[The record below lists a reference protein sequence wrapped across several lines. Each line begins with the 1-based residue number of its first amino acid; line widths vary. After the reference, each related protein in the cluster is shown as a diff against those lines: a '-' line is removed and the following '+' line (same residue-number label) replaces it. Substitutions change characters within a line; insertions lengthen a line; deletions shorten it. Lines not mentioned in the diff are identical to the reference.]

1 MRETGKILQLLL
13 HPAKP
18 HIGQINSILPLEF
31 VNSEK
36 MCELDCLA
44 EKEGLLLGSGS
55 VSFAW

>member
-1 MRETGKILQLLL
+1 MRKTGKILQLLL

-36 MCELDCLA
+36 MCELDCLVV
-44 EKEGLLLGSGS
+44 EEGWKD
-55 VSFAW
+55 FKDM